1 MKINKKLYLALALFS
16 ATTLFQIGYAATTPA
31 NQDVLRIHT
40 GMPTRAVDSLFSY
53 TVEWR
58 LDEGEIFRTTGIT
71 FLNATKIDN
80 STTNAVAKKL
90 LIAIMDGMT
99 QLDPTTRGIT
109 LQQPEDKPE
118 LTISN
123 KAGFSFTTLTFRDYS
138 NQPLR
143 FDLGDK
149 SFSSEGVEIGF
160 DLVRSAD
167 VDYLD
172 GFKSRQT
179 AEITSK
185 GEIEITI
192 DTQKPFLVKS
202 DGKTTHEIEQEIS
215 RHLSNSHVSATALY
229 PGLVT
234 KDKRNNKPF
243 DGSEVQFRNLAAKS
257 ISIDIRDPEIGAL
270 IKFKF
275 KDENSSV
282 KVIEPKFMLA
292 VLGAGILFIIGF
304 LWYRNKKQKA

>member
-1 MKINKKLYLALALFS
+1 
-16 ATTLFQIGYAATTPA
+16 
-31 NQDVLRIHT
+31 
-40 GMPTRAVDSLFSY
+40 
-53 TVEWR
+53 
-58 LDEGEIFRTTGIT
+58 
-71 FLNATKIDN
+71 
-80 STTNAVAKKL
+80 
-90 LIAIMDGMT
+90 MT

-118 LTISN
+118 LTIAN
-123 KAGFSFTTLTFRDYS
+123 KAGFSFTTVTFRDYS

-149 SFSSEGVEIGF
+149 RFSAEGVEIGI
-160 DLVRSAD
+160 DLVRTAD
-167 VDYLD
+167 VEYLD
-172 GFKSRQT
+172 GFKARNA

-185 GEIEITI
+185 GEIDITI
-192 DTQKPFLVKS
+192 DAQKPIVVKS

-243 DGSEVQFRNLAAKS
+243 DGSEVQFANLAANS
-257 ISIDIRDPEIGAL
+257 IAIDIRDPELGAL

-275 KDENSSV
+275 KDGNSSV
-282 KVIEPKFMLA
+282 KVMEPKFMLVA
-292 VLGAGILFIIGF
+292 LGAGILSIIG
-304 LWYRNKKQKA
+304 LIWYRNKNQKA